1 MLYGKKVSAK
11 TMSKPTPGKMK
22 PLPLEKGSPK
32 MKMKPMPL
40 SPVGA
45 KMKMTPMPLSPL
57 TEDDKRIL
65 KKGSSINTSKVKM
78 TPLPLKKGQKVGKM
92 TPLPLK
98 KGQKGGKMV
107 NF

>member
-11 TMSKPTPGKMK
+11 TMSKPTPKKIAIKAEM
-22 PLPLEKGSPK
+22 
-32 MKMKPMPL
+32 
-40 SPVGA
+40 
-45 KMKMTPMPLSPL
+45 MTPKEM
-57 TEDDKRIL
+57 
-65 KKGSSINTSKVKM
+65 KKVNSSMTNMMSKPTPAKM

-98 KGQKGGKMV
+98 KGQKVGKMV